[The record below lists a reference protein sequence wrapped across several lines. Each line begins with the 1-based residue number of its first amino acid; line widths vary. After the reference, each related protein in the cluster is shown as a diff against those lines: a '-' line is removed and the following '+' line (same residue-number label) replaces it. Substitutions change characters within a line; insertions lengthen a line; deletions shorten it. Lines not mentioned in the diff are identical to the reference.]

1 MKRMMKT
8 SRPTWTDEGTDVETA
23 AVVWG
28 DELEYRMVGGADHQG
43 LTPDGQEG
51 LRAGGPEGLN
61 PDGAEAVSREN
72 NPDSNR

>member
-28 DELEYRMVGGADHQG
+28 DELEYR
-43 LTPDGQEG
+43 
-51 LRAGGPEGLN
+51 RAGGPEGLN
-61 PDGAEAVSREN
+61 PDGAEVVSREN
-72 NPDSNR
+72 KPDSNR